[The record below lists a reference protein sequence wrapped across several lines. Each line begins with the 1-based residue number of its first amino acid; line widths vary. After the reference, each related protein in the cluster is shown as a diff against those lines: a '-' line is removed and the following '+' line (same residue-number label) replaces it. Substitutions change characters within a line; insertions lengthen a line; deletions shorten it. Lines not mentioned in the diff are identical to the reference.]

1 MSSFDVPRYF
11 ATELDEHLAVAGQT
25 KLRLAEQFGRLVDHC
40 AKSLSTGGKLLFFGN
55 GGSAADA
62 QHIATEFSVRYRTD
76 RKALAAVAL
85 TTDGPTMTAIGNDY
99 GYDRVFSRQIEAFG
113 RPGDVAVGI
122 STSGKSPNVLLAL
135 RMAREMGLVA
145 AAFGGRDGGDM
156 KALADPLLIVPSH
169 TTARIQEMHH
179 MLGQMLCGAIEQ
191 VLGLASDK

>member
-1 MSSFDVPRYF
+1 MPSFDLPRYF
-11 ATELDEHLAVAGQT
+11 AAELDEHLAVAGQT
-25 KLRLAEQFGRLVDHC
+25 KLALAKEFGRLVEVC
-40 AKSLSTGGKLLFFGN
+40 ARSLSGGGKLLFFGN

-62 QHIATEFSVRYRTD
+62 QHIATEFTVRFRTD
-76 RKALAAVAL
+76 RKALAAMAL

-135 RMAREMGLVA
+135 KLAREMGLVA
-145 AAFGGRDGGDM
+145 AAFGGKGGGDM
-156 KALADPLLIVPSH
+156 KPLADPLLIVPSQ

-179 MLGQMLCGAIEQ
+179 MLGQMLCDAIEQ
-191 VLGLASDK
+191 TLGLAPAR